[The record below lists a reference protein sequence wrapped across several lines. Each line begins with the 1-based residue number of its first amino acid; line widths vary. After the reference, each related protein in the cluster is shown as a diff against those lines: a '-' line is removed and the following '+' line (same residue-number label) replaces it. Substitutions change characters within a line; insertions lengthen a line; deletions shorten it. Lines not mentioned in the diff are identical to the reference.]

1 MRDWKNIIK
10 YSDSDKIILGPFWSS
25 GDNLEAVTRDLY
37 ELTKNIE
44 YDCIATAESKG
55 IVFAAPVA
63 AMAGKPFLL
72 FRKLGKISS
81 NNGATVGIE
90 FSNWRNS
97 PDGIEIESYLLKEGM
112 KVLFIDDKIE
122 RGCTLKAAN
131 TLISERGGK
140 IVACICIGNTYGTDK
155 INSIPIYSLL

>member
-1 MRDWKNIIK
+1 MSLRCDII
-10 YSDSDKIILGPFWSS
+10 IIIG
-25 GDNLEAVTRDLY
+25 
-37 ELTKNIE
+37 
-44 YDCIATAESKG
+44 
-55 IVFAAPVA
+55 
-63 AMAGKPFLL
+63 
-72 FRKLGKISS
+72 GKISS

-155 INSIPIYSLL
+155 IDSIPVYSLL